1 MATILVVDDNVLNR
15 SVLTT
20 LLGYQGHRL
29 VEAANGHEAID
40 KTLAEHPELIIT
52 DILMPNMD
60 GYELVQKLRALE
72 LPTQAPII
80 FYSATYLESEAQAL
94 ARACGV
100 SRVICKPAEPEQIL
114 RVVDEALAVGEPVSS
129 TATAE
134 STNAVAAIRVLNE
147 KLYQK
152 VAEVESLNETLETR
166 VAERTRSLEAANL
179 ALQKE
184 ILERHKAEDEAAQIR
199 EERLKMKGEFL
210 SHVSHELR
218 SPLAVVH
225 QFTTILLDGLGGAL
239 TKNQK
244 EYLDISL
251 RNINQL
257 KYMIDDLLEAS
268 RADTAKLSIHR
279 SAISLSPVVAQA
291 LTSQAVSAKQKSIE
305 LINDSGAELPAVY
318 ADSARVLQVLT
329 NLLDNAIKFSPPNTA
344 ISVRTER
351 FAEDPAFLLV
361 SVADRGCGIDPEHAD
376 RVFDRLYQV
385 KDAMSASRKGL
396 GLGLYICKELITLQG
411 GGIWVDTK
419 RKPGTTF
426 HFTLPVFT
434 IKSLIAPIATKDG
447 QPVSSLVLLTVE
459 VRPAKHVLAHRERER
474 MLRQV
479 HQVLERS
486 MLPDLDVLLPVQSL
500 AGADYFHVVARTDLH
515 GSGVMVRRFRDQ
527 LSRGREPKASGVDC
541 SVTSEIVELSD
552 EERNLPADERVAR
565 LAAHIKGRLKAQNR
579 RR

>member
-1 MATILVVDDNVLNR
+1 MATILVVDDNALNR

-20 LLGYQGHRL
+20 LLSYRGHRL
-29 VEAANGHEAID
+29 VEAASGSEAID

-72 LPTQAPII
+72 LPTRAPIV
-80 FYSATYLESEAQAL
+80 FYSATYLEGEAQAL

-114 RVVDEALAVGEPVSS
+114 RVVDEALLAKAPIAS
-129 TATAE
+129 TAAVE
-134 STNAVAAIRVLNE
+134 SPNVVSAIRILNE

-166 VAERTRSLEAANL
+166 VTERTRDLEAANR

-184 ILERHKAEDEAAQIR
+184 ILERRRAEDEAAQSR
-199 EERLKMKGEFL
+199 DERLRMKGEFL

-239 TKNQK
+239 TENQK
-244 EYLDISL
+244 EYLEISL

-257 KYMIDDLLEAS
+257 KHMIDDLLEAS
-268 RADTAKLSIHR
+268 RADTAKLTVHR
-279 SAISLSPVVAQA
+279 SAISIAPVVAQA
-291 LTSQAVSAKQKSIE
+291 LTSQAVLAKEKSIE
-305 LINDSGAELPAVY
+305 LTNDSGEELPAVY

-329 NLLDNAIKFSPPNTA
+329 NLLDNAIKFSPPNTTV
-344 ISVRTER
+344 SVRTER

-361 SVADRGCGIDPEHAD
+361 SVSDCGCGIDPEHAD

-385 KDAMSASRKGL
+385 KYASSASRKGL
-396 GLGLYICKELITLQG
+396 GLGLYICRELITLQG
-411 GGIWVDTK
+411 GGIWVNAK
-419 RKPGTTF
+419 RKSGTTF

-434 IKSLIAPIATKDG
+434 IRNLITPIATKDG

-459 VRPAKHVLAHRERER
+459 VRPAKHVLADRERER

-479 HQVLERS
+479 HQLLERS
-486 MLPDLDVLLPVQSL
+486 MLPDLDVLLPVQSRN
-500 AGADYFHVVARTDLH
+500 GGDYFHVVARTDLH
-515 GSGVMVRRFRDQ
+515 GSDEMVTRFHDQ
-527 LSRGREPKASGVDC
+527 LSRCRELNTAGTNCALSR
-541 SVTSEIVELSD
+541 EIVELSD
-552 EERNLPADERVAR
+552 EETNLPPDERVAR
-565 LAAHIKGRLKAQNR
+565 MAAHIKERLKAQN
-579 RR
+579 

>member
-29 VEAANGHEAID
+29 VEAASGSEAID
-40 KTLAEHPELIIT
+40 KTLTEHPELIIT

-60 GYELVQKLRALE
+60 GYELVQKLRSLE

-80 FYSATYLESEAQAL
+80 FYSATYLEGEAQAL

-100 SRVICKPAEPEQIL
+100 SQVICKPAEPEQIL
-114 RVVDEALAVGEPVSS
+114 RVVDEALRVGEAKLPS
-129 TATAE
+129 TAVE
-134 STNAVAAIRVLNE
+134 SVNVVAAIRVLNE

-152 VAEVESLNETLETR
+152 VAEVERLNETLEIR
-166 VAERTRSLEAANL
+166 VAERTRDLEAANL

-184 ILERHKAEDEAAQIR
+184 ILERHKAEDEAAQSR
-199 EERLKMKGEFL
+199 DERLKMKGEFL

-251 RNINQL
+251 RNLNQL

-268 RADTAKLSIHR
+268 RADTAKLTVHR
-279 SAISLSPVVAQA
+279 SAISVSTVVAQA
-291 LTSQAVSAKQKSIE
+291 LTSQAVSAKQKSIK
-305 LINDSGAELPAVY
+305 LINDSHRELPAVY

-329 NLLDNAIKFSPPNTA
+329 NLLDNAIKFSPPDTA
-344 ISVRTER
+344 VSVRTER
-351 FAEDPAFLLV
+351 FAEDTAFLLV
-361 SVADRGCGIDPEHAD
+361 SVADCGCGIDPEHAD

-385 KDAMSASRKGL
+385 KNAVSASRNGL
-396 GLGLYICKELITLQG
+396 GLGLYICKELVTLQG
-411 GGIWVDTK
+411 GGIWVNTK
-419 RKPGTTF
+419 RKAGTTF

-434 IKSLIAPIATKDG
+434 IKDLIAPIATTDG
-447 QPVSSLVLLTVE
+447 QPVSFLVMLTVE
-459 VRPAKHVLAHRERER
+459 VRPQTQAQPERERER

-479 HQVLERS
+479 HQLLERS
-486 MLPDLDVLLPVQSL
+486 MLPDLDVLLPVQSRS
-500 AGADYFHVVARTDLH
+500 GTDYFHIVARTDLH
-515 GSGVMVRRFRDQ
+515 GSDVMATRFRDQ
-527 LSRGREPKASGVDC
+527 LSRCRELKAASANC
-541 SVTSEIVELSD
+541 SVSSEIVELSD
-552 EERNLPADERVAR
+552 SEKTLSSEERIAR
-565 LAAHIKGRLKAQNR
+565 LAAHIKERLKSQN
-579 RR
+579 

>member
-20 LLGYQGHRL
+20 LLAYRGHRL
-29 VEAANGHEAID
+29 VEAANGSEAID
-40 KTLAEHPELIIT
+40 KTLSEHPELIIT

-60 GYELVQKLRALE
+60 GYELVQRLRALE
-72 LPTQAPII
+72 PPTQAPII
-80 FYSATYLESEAQAL
+80 FYSATYLEGEAQAL

-100 SRVICKPAEPEQIL
+100 SRVICKPAEAEEIL
-114 RVVDEALAVGEPVSS
+114 RVVDEALVVGEPKL
-129 TATAE
+129 ATAVE
-134 STNAVAAIRVLNE
+134 SGSVVAAIRVLNE

-152 VAEVESLNETLETR
+152 VAEVEGLNETLETR

-184 ILERHKAEDEAAQIR
+184 ILERHKAEDEAAQSR
-199 EERLKMKGEFL
+199 DERLKMKGEFL

-268 RADTAKLSIHR
+268 RADTAKLTVHR

-305 LINDSGAELPAVY
+305 LVNESGKELPTVY
-318 ADSARVLQVLT
+318 ADPVRVLQVLT
-329 NLLDNAIKFSPPNTA
+329 NLLDNAIKFSPPSTA
-344 ISVRTER
+344 IRVRTER

-361 SVADRGCGIDPEHAD
+361 SVADCGCGIDPEHVD

-396 GLGLYICKELITLQG
+396 GLGLYICKELIALQG
-411 GGIWVDTK
+411 GGIWVNTK
-419 RKPGTTF
+419 RKAGATF

-434 IKSLIAPIATKDG
+434 IKNFIAPIATKDG
-447 QPVSSLVLLTVE
+447 QPVFSLALLTVE
-459 VRPAKHVLAHRERER
+459 VRPPTQVQPARERER

-479 HQVLERS
+479 HQLLERS
-486 MLPDLDVLLPVQSL
+486 MLPDLDVLLPVQSQ
-500 AGADYFHVVARTDLH
+500 AGADYFHIVARTDLH
-515 GSGVMVRRFRDQ
+515 GSGVMVTRFRDQ
-527 LSRGREPKASGVDC
+527 LSRCRELKTAGAHC
-541 SVTSEIVELSD
+541 SVSSEIVELSD
-552 EERNLPADERVAR
+552 EETNLPPDERVAR
-565 LAAHIKGRLKAQNR
+565 LAAHIKERLKTQS
-579 RR
+579 